1 MASNIYKYLIPS
13 VGKGLESGFQ
23 TGEKQQE
30 EDKRFQQ
37 QEFLRKQSLDDQDKR
52 QQLQF
57 NQQKELKQQSDTEY
71 YNRLDAQEE
80 KTARLTDQR
89 LQEANDLKKQVAT
102 QQQSHLNNVIK
113 GFIEQPSEDGKTTK
127 KIPIKDKETY
137 ANEMVAAGYKLPE
150 IEKSWSVYGM
160 PAGTKNNSKVFS
172 QDSKKNTY
180 RSGVQTWNP
189 EKKKFDTHSWGPER
203 KVNNGTDIDLGI
215 AQHITGLGTEIQK
228 LNKQINDAP
237 KWDTLTPDNQK
248 TLKSWIDRKKTAEQE
263 VNNTVKSFQSPEF
276 KAWNDGIYNSRDKF
290 IKKDKNGNLD
300 QDLYLKK
307 LIQAYKDKGFTHDGK
322 HYNFTEADV
331 RMGIGSMIGT
341 YDYDG
346 TAALK
351 KFYKMNDLNDQVDDS
366 EGDSGEEN

>member
-13 VGKGLESGFQ
+13 VGKGLETGFQ
-23 TGEKQQE
+23 TGTRQQE

-37 QEFLRKQSLDDQDKR
+37 QNFLRKQSLDDQDKR

-57 NQQKELKQQSDTEY
+57 NQQKELKKQTDDEY

-89 LQEANDLKKQVAT
+89 LQEAADLKKQVAT

-160 PAGTKNNSKVFS
+160 PSGTKNNSKVFS
-172 QDSKKNTY
+172 QDNKKNTY

-215 AQHITGLGTEIQK
+215 AQHVTGLGTEIQK
-228 LNKQINDAP
+228 LNKQINSGTFDAASV
-237 KWDTLTPDNQK
+237 KTLT
-248 TLKSWIDRKKTAEQE
+248 DRKIAAEQE
-263 VNNTVKSFQSPEF
+263 VINTVKNFQSPEF
-276 KAWNDGIYNSRDKF
+276 KAFNDYIFNNRDKSV
-290 IKKDKNGNLD
+290 KKDKNGNLD
-300 QDLYLKK
+300 QDLYMKK
-307 LIQAYKDKGFTHDGK
+307 LIQAYQNKGFDVGGK

-331 RMGIGSMIGT
+331 RMGLGHMIGT